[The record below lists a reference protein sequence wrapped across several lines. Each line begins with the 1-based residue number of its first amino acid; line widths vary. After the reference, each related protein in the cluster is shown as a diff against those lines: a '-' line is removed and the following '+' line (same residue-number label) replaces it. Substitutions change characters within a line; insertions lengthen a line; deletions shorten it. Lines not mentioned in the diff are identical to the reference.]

1 MLAKQGTHQIG
12 APIWPCPSVRERAVS
27 AGGEDIFADYSVP
40 FGIARESGK
49 TTEGDRAGYSHV
61 C

>member
-12 APIWPCPSVRERAVS
+12 VPVGPCLSVREQAVS
-27 AGGEDIFADYSVP
+27 ADGDDIFADYSVP

-49 TTEGDRAGYSHV
+49 TTEGDRADYSHV